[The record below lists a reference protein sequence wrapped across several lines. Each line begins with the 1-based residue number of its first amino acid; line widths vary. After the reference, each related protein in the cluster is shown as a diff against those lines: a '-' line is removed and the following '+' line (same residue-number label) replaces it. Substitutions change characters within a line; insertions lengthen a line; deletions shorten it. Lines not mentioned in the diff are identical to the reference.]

1 MTKADIARIVY
12 ERHGGISNRE
22 AARLVE
28 IIFDSIKSRLG
39 GGEKVQITGFGTFVI
54 RQKRE
59 RRGRNPQ
66 TGEEMVIK
74 PRRSV
79 VFRPSKLFGA
89 ARGIGSQADGADGP
103 ARSRTSSSSRSVR
116 SARSPTRSRTSCATG
131 SRSSRRWPRPR
142 TAPAS
147 ASTAGATSRPSCA
160 SSSSSTRRA
169 SRSPA
174 PRSAWRSRWRGAWT
188 RRMPH
193 AAAEPGRRAR
203 SRADDERRERAPRMR
218 EVREQ
223 LREILTLLERND
235 RNRV

>member
-28 IIFDSIKSRLG
+28 IIFDSIKNRLG

-66 TGEEMVIK
+66 TGEEMLIK

-89 ARGIGSQADGADGP
+89 LVGIGF
-103 ARSRTSSSSRSVR
+103 
-116 SARSPTRSRTSCATG
+116 
-131 SRSSRRWPRPR
+131 
-142 TAPAS
+142 
-147 ASTAGATSRPSCA
+147 
-160 SSSSSTRRA
+160 
-169 SRSPA
+169 
-174 PRSAWRSRWRGAWT
+174 
-188 RRMPH
+188 
-193 AAAEPGRRAR
+193 
-203 SRADDERRERAPRMR
+203 
-218 EVREQ
+218 
-223 LREILTLLERND
+223 
-235 RNRV
+235 